1 MFCCFIVTHKNEF
14 ININVSKNEVNARYN
29 EVKTKKSFNLQKI
42 HLTFRRSDDILLL
55 ADARDECYSG
65 DEVG

>member
-1 MFCCFIVTHKNEF
+1 MCCCFIVTHKNEL
-14 ININVSKNEVNARYN
+14 INKNVSENEVNARYN